1 MARYIGKTYSDRHAF
16 KYDAI
21 PTYRGPMYGG
31 SIDCFEWREY
41 SAVLDSAFEMADAI
55 ATSNGTPPASAL
67 AQVMQDEGW
76 RILPRHRREILAR
89 LEA

>member
-1 MARYIGKTYSDRHAF
+1 MTRYIGKTYSERHAF

-21 PTYRGPMYGG
+21 PTYRGSMHSG
-31 SIDCFEWREY
+31 SIDWFDWFEYGE
-41 SAVLDSAFEMADAI
+41 VLDSAYEMADAI
-55 ATSNGTPPASAL
+55 ATSNGVPPASAL

-76 RILPRHRREILAR
+76 RILPRHRREIVAR

>member
-1 MARYIGKTYSDRHAF
+1 MPVPCIKQSSLRHGFMFDAVPTILGCVTYASDPAPA
-16 KYDAI
+16 YGAI
-21 PTYRGPMYGG
+21 
-31 SIDCFEWREY
+31 
-41 SAVLDSAFEMADAI
+41 LDSAFEMADAI
-55 ATSNGTPPASAL
+55 ATSNGVPPASAL